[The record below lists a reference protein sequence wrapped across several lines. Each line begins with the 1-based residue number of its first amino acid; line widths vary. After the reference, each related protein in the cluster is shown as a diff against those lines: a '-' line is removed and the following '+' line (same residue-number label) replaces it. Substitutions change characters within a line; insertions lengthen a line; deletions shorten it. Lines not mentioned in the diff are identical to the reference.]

1 MSDVLNSYGALQQVV
16 MKPTRKDEILDIIL
30 TDLHTSYHAPL
41 PLPPLQVDDDQVGK
55 DSDHRIILFPPIPH
69 EYSNTKREYN
79 FIKVRPLPQCNIE
92 KMGMVIGRYPWTEVF
107 NVNTAEEKVTNFHET
122 ILTFLNIFFRK
133 KC

>member
-1 MSDVLNSYGALQQVV
+1 MAEPIKKSQKLKKLCLASIYISPRSKFKSDTINHIIESIHYIRSKNSEVNFCLFSDANRVDMSDVLNSYGALQQVV

-69 EYSNTKREYN
+69 EYSN
-79 FIKVRPLPQCNIE
+79 I
-92 KMGMVIGRYPWTEVF
+92 
-107 NVNTAEEKVTNFHET
+107 
-122 ILTFLNIFFRK
+122 
-133 KC
+133 